1 MNKKKIDW
9 LLLLITI
16 LLVLLGIVLIY
27 SASCGIK
34 TELSNLASRQTVWMA
49 IGIFLLFLF
58 IALPYRNLRKA
69 SYPLYLFSLLLLLL
83 VLLIG
88 KGRAGSSRWLTFGG
102 FYFQPSEFAKLIFI
116 LVAARYLA
124 DIGKKVKRFF
134 FLIPYFL
141 LVGIPF
147 LLILKQPNLGT
158 ALVLLPISLG
168 ILWTAGIRKK
178 HLTFL
183 IAIGFLSSP
192 ILWFTVLKDYQRA
205 RLLVFINPNADPLG
219 SGYNVIQSKIAIGSG
234 GLFGKGFL
242 RGTQSHLAF
251 LPEYHTDFIFCV
263 LAEEWGFIGGIVL
276 LFLYS
281 LFLKSLIR
289 IATSTSEPFAR
300 LVATG
305 ITVMFASHIFI
316 NIGMTLGMLPV
327 AGLPLPF
334 LSYGG
339 SSLLIFLIAVG
350 IVLNIKKKE
359 TMF

>member
-1 MNKKKIDW
+1 MNKKKFDC
-9 LLLLITI
+9 LLLLLTI
-16 LLVLLGIVLIY
+16 LLAFIGIALIY
-27 SASCGIK
+27 SAGRGIK
-34 TELSNLASRQTVWMA
+34 TELSNLASRQMVWTA

-58 IALPYRNLRKA
+58 YSLPYRSLRKA
-69 SYPLYLFSLLLLLL
+69 SYPLYLLSLLLLLL

-88 KGRAGSSRWLTFGG
+88 KGRAGSSRWLIFGG
-102 FYFQPSEFAKLIFI
+102 LYFQPSEFAKLIFI

-124 DIGKKVKRFF
+124 DIGKKMKRFF
-134 FLIPYFL
+134 FLIPYFIL
-141 LVGIPF
+141 IGIPF

-168 ILWTAGIRKK
+168 LLWVAGVRKK
-178 HLTFL
+178 HLIFL
-183 IAIGFLSSP
+183 VILGFLFSP

-219 SGYNVIQSKIAIGSG
+219 SGYNVIQSRIAIGSG
-234 GLFGKGFL
+234 GLFGKGYL
-242 RGTQSHLAF
+242 QGTQSHLAF

-263 LAEEWGFIGGIVL
+263 LAEEWGFIGGGAL
-276 LFLYS
+276 LFLYF
-281 LFLKSLIR
+281 LFLRQLVR

-300 LVATG
+300 LVTSG
-305 ITVMFASHIFI
+305 IAVMFASHIFI

-339 SSLLIFLIAVG
+339 SSLLIFLISVG
-350 IVLNIKKKE
+350 IVLNIKKSE

>member
-1 MNKKKIDW
+1 MKRKKIDW
-9 LLLLITI
+9 LLLLLTI
-16 LLVLLGIVLIY
+16 LLVFIGITLIY

-49 IGIFLLFLF
+49 IGIFFLFLF

-69 SYPLYLFSLLLLLL
+69 SYFLYLFSLLLLLL

-88 KGRAGSSRWLTFGG
+88 KGRAGSSRWLILKG
-102 FYFQPSEFAKLIFI
+102 FYFQPSEFSKLIFI
-116 LVAARYLA
+116 LVAARYLT
-124 DIGKKVKRFF
+124 DVGKKLKRFG

-141 LVGIPF
+141 LSGIPF

-158 ALVLLPISLG
+158 ALVLLPIALG
-168 ILWTAGIRKK
+168 MLWAAGIRKK
-178 HLTFL
+178 HLIFL
-183 IAIGFLSSP
+183 IILGFLSLP
-192 ILWFTVLKDYQRA
+192 ILWFTVLKEYQRA

-219 SGYNVIQSKIAIGSG
+219 SGYNIIQSRIAIGSG

-242 RGTQSHLAF
+242 QGTQSHLAF

-263 LAEEWGFIGGIVL
+263 LAEEWGFIGGMVL

-281 LFLKSLIR
+281 LFLRQLIR
-289 IATSTSEPFAR
+289 AATTASEPFGR

-305 ITVMFASHIFI
+305 IAVMFASHIFI

-339 SSLLIFLIAVG
+339 SSLLTFLIAVG
-350 IVLNIKKKE
+350 IVLNIRKSK
-359 TMF
+359 TIF